1 VPLNPQAQTVL
12 DNIAKLGFPQ
22 THQCTP
28 EEARAN
34 GVKRRAL
41 TASTPES
48 VHQVE
53 DRTVPGPA
61 GQIPV
66 RVYTPAPGGPFPVLM
81 YFHGGGWVIGDLD
94 SHDGICRAL
103 CNRAG
108 CVVVSVHYR
117 LAPEHKYPA
126 AGEDCYAATKWV
138 ADHAKDF
145 GGDGR
150 LAVGGDSAGGNLAA
164 VVTLMARRHRAPR
177 IDFQLLIYPAT
188 DHNLDTSSYHDNAQ
202 GYFLWRADMEWFWN
216 QYLPNEAAGEEVYA
230 SPLRAADLRG
240 LPLALVI
247 TAEYDPLRD
256 EGEAYAQRL
265 EQADV
270 PVSLARYPGLIHGF
284 FGMAAAIDDARRA
297 IDDAAEALK
306 AAFAR

>member
-22 THQCTP
+22 THLCTP

-34 GVKRRAL
+34 GVKRRQL
-41 TASTPES
+41 TAAAVPEP
-48 VHQVE
+48 VHLVE
-53 DRTVPGPA
+53 DRAVPGPA
-61 GQIPV
+61 GSIPV

-103 CNRAG
+103 CNRSG

-126 AGEDCYAATKWV
+126 AADDCYAATRWV
-138 ADHAKDF
+138 AEHAADF
-145 GGDGR
+145 GGNGK

-164 VVTLMARRHRAPR
+164 VVTLMARRHRTPR
-177 IDFQLLIYPAT
+177 INFQLLIYPVT
-188 DHNLDTSSYHDNAQ
+188 DYNLETSSYHDNAH
-202 GYFLWRADMEWFWN
+202 GYFLWRDDMAWFWKH
-216 QYLPNEAAGEEVYA
+216 YLPNEAAGEEVYA

-240 LPLALVI
+240 LPPALVI

-256 EGEAYAQRL
+256 EGEAYAERL
-265 EQADV
+265 AQAEV
-270 PVSLARYPGLIHGF
+270 PVTLTSCPGLIHGF
-284 FGMAAAIDDARRA
+284 FGMAAAIDDAKSA
-297 IDDAAEALK
+297 IDDAAAALRK
-306 AAFAR
+306 AFA